1 MAAHPTRRLARWLA
15 ITEIVLF
22 ATAAIALGW
31 YAVVRVSA
39 ARDQATW
46 TRELEQHAETISER
60 SLPATAQR
68 RRLEKGALIG
78 RIELPRL
85 GVSAIAR
92 EGADAVTLRRSV
104 GHVPETALP
113 GEPGNAALAGHRD
126 TFFRGLKDV
135 REGDHVVVTT
145 LAGRHQYIVREMRVV
160 EPSDVSVLDPTDEA
174 MLTLV
179 TCYPFN
185 YVGAAPQ
192 RFVVRAALVG
202 SPVPAVATAM
212 STRR

>member
-1 MAAHPTRRLARWLA
+1 MTTHRTRRLARWLA
-15 ITEIVLF
+15 IAEIVLF
-22 ATAAIALGW
+22 LTGAMALGW
-31 YAVVRVSA
+31 YAMVRVSA
-39 ARDQATW
+39 TRDQAVW
-46 TRELEQHAETISER
+46 TRQLEQQAEKISER
-60 SLPATAQR
+60 TLPAAASR

-92 EGADAVTLRRSV
+92 EGADEVTLRRSV
-104 GHVPETALP
+104 GHIPETALP
-113 GEPGNAALAGHRD
+113 GEAGNAALAGHRD

-145 LAGRHQYIVREMRVV
+145 LAGRHRYVVREMRVV

-174 MLTLV
+174 ILTLV

-185 YVGAAPQ
+185 YVGPAPQ
-192 RFVVRAALVG
+192 RFVVRAALVE
-202 SPVPAVATAM
+202 SSEPAVAAAM